1 MPEMHLKQPRF
12 TYSACGTF
20 NKNKERIPKFKE
32 KGDSRY
38 FYQNEL
44 DKACFQHDVA
54 GGDFS
59 DLIKRTN
66 ADKLLYD
73 KAFNFV
79 KNPKYCGLASKC
91 LTSMVC

>member
-1 MPEMHLKQPRF
+1 MLV
-12 TYSACGTF
+12 F
-20 NKNKERIPKFKE
+20 NMMWQVEIF
-32 KGDSRY
+32 
-38 FYQNEL
+38 QNL
-44 DKACFQHDVA
+44 N
-54 GGDFS
+54 
-59 DLIKRTN
+59 KRTT